1 MIPAI
6 ILEKGKGS
14 CNFGRIESESSLET
28 TQKTSEKMTEKI
40 LQLLSEKPRLSAK
53 YIAEIMNKSQR
64 TIEREINK

>member
-28 TQKTSEKMTEKI
+28 TQKTSEKMSEKI
-40 LQLLSEKPRLSAK
+40 LEKILELLSERPQLSAK
-53 YIAEIMNKSQR
+53 FIAGK
-64 TIEREINK
+64 